1 MYVITEDG
9 SARSDEAHQ
18 ESVQRWVLYIDA
30 EIKICTDGSIITS
43 GDKKIKKVYLF
54 SRSFNTFSSQ
64 QLISELLYVGAA
76 VVTCF
81 VPP

>member
-30 EIKICTDGSIITS
+30 E
-43 GDKKIKKVYLF
+43 
-54 SRSFNTFSSQ
+54 
-64 QLISELLYVGAA
+64 
-76 VVTCF
+76 
-81 VPP
+81 